1 MLYPLSPLCQF
12 QCGCLGTQEK
22 AQCLRNEITSFLNK
36 GAVEE
41 LDTATLSPGF
51 YSRIFMVPKKDG
63 TFRPVFD
70 LKSLNVYVRKEK
82 FKMTTPR
89 AVTHVLHKGD
99 WVVSVDLK
107 DAYFHVPIHRKSRR
121 LLRFAVEG
129 SDGVRAFQFRALP
142 FGLTSAPRVF
152 TKVILPIGHLA
163 HVHAVCLLQYLD
175 DWIVRNTDKL
185 LLQQQ
190 AKWLLWVLCR
200 VGLVLNAQKS
210 QLVPTQRLIHI
221 GVEYHLDVGLTFP
234 PTDRVLRIEQKVS
247 FLLSAQVTTAYF
259 WLSLP
264 GIMSSATDAIPL
276 GRLHPRPLQFYLLA
290 HWKPA
295 SRILS
300 SLVPVKHDLIDHHLR
315 WWLDRECTRA
325 GMILDVPEAQV
336 TLFTDASGSGWGAHV
351 NQFQASE
358 VWSPREGILH
368 INGLEM
374 LAVRKS
380 LTAFRTQL
388 AGLTVQLMSDNATV
402 VSYLSKQG
410 GTVSMN
416 LYSLAREVL
425 LLARDLHIFLL
436 VKHIPGDRNALADL
450 LSRKDKVVHTEWT
463 LVQSVVDTIFNI
475 WDKPNVDLFA
485 TRLNN
490 RLPVFV
496 SPMAD
501 PLAVDVDAMSI
512 TWREMY
518 AYAFPHVGSC
528 RSGDRQ
534 DPTRSSVRADTD
546 RSQMAQSV
554 LVRQTIGASDRPS
567 FGPAPQER
575 SVESATQP
583 PATSITPGS
592 VPTRLETVQ
601 RSLQEKG
608 FSRAAAEQTSRGH
621 RQSSRAVYDSKW
633 RIFAGWC
640 RDRSVDPF
648 QICVHELEEFF
659 LFLFHEKGLNPMTIK
674 GYRSAISST
683 ISSCGSRSEITSSV
697 EITSLICSFQL
708 ERPPKRK
715 ITPQ

>member
-1 MLYPLSPLCQF
+1 MATGGRRGASSLGRNFEDARLPNEPRVGARLLGFAEEWHKVTTDSFVRAVVRDGYRVELDALPPLSPVPIPMRLSRDS
-12 QCGCLGTQEK
+12 EK
-22 AQCLRNEITSFLNK
+22 AQCLRNEITSLLNK

-51 YSRIFMVPKKDG
+51 YSRIFLVPKKDG

-89 AVTHVLHKGD
+89 AVTHALHKGD

-175 DWIVRNTDKL
+175 DWIVRNTDKS

-190 AKWLLWVLCR
+190 AKWLLGVLR
-200 VGLVLNAQKS
+200 HVGLVLNAQKS

-221 GVEYHLDVGLTFP
+221 GVEYHLDVGLIFP
-234 PTDRVLRIEQKVS
+234 PMDRVLRIEQKVS
-247 FLLSAQVTTAYF
+247 FLLSVQVTTAYF
-259 WLSLP
+259 WLSLL
-264 GIMSSATDAIPL
+264 GIMSSATDAITL
-276 GRLHPRPLQFYLLA
+276 GRLHLRPLQFYLLA

-300 SLVPVKHDLIDHHLR
+300 SLVPVKHDVIDHHLR

-325 GMILDVPEAQV
+325 GMILDIPEAQV

-351 NQFQASE
+351 NQFQASG
-358 VWSPREGILH
+358 VWSPREAILH
-368 INGLEM
+368 INALEV
-374 LAVRKS
+374 LAVRNS

-388 AGLTVQLMSDNATV
+388 AGLTVQLMSDNASV

-450 LSRKDKVVHTEWT
+450 LSRKDKVIHTEWT

-512 TWREMY
+512 TWRGMY
-518 AYAFPHVGSC
+518 AYVFPPFVMLGRVIDKILHDHPCELILIAPKWPNQSWYARILELVIDFPLALPLRKDLLSQPHNHQRHQSLQAVC
-528 RSGDRQ
+528 LHAWRLSSDLCKRKDFLERQPNRSL
-534 DPTRSSVRADTD
+534 ADTD
-546 RSQMAQSV
+546 NPHELSMIASGGSS
-554 LVRQTIGASDRPS
+554 LVGVMTDRWIHS
-567 FGPAPQER
+567 
-575 SVESATQP
+575 
-583 PATSITPGS
+583 
-592 VPTRLETVQ
+592 
-601 RSLQEKG
+601 RSL
-608 FSRAAAEQTSRGH
+608 
-621 RQSSRAVYDSKW
+621 
-633 RIFAGWC
+633 
-640 RDRSVDPF
+640 
-648 QICVHELEEFF
+648 
-659 LFLFHEKGLNPMTIK
+659 
-674 GYRSAISST
+674 ST
-683 ISSCGSRSEITSSV
+683 N
-697 EITSLICSFQL
+697 
-708 ERPPKRK
+708 
-715 ITPQ
+715 

>member
-1 MLYPLSPLCQF
+1 
-12 QCGCLGTQEK
+12 
-22 AQCLRNEITSFLNK
+22 
-36 GAVEE
+36 
-41 LDTATLSPGF
+41 
-51 YSRIFMVPKKDG
+51 
-63 TFRPVFD
+63 
-70 LKSLNVYVRKEK
+70 
-82 FKMTTPR
+82 MTTPR

-121 LLRFAVEG
+121 LMRFAVEG
-129 SDGVRAFQFRALP
+129 SDRVRAFQFRALP

-152 TKVILPIGHLA
+152 TKVILPIEHLA

-175 DWIVRNTDKL
+175 DWIVRNTDKS

-190 AKWLLWVLCR
+190 AKWLPGVLRR

-221 GVEYHLDVGLTFP
+221 GVEYHLDVGLIFP
-234 PTDRVLRIEQKVS
+234 PMDRVLRIEQKVN

-259 WLSLP
+259 WLSLL

-276 GRLHPRPLQFYLLA
+276 GRLHLRPLQFFLLA

-336 TLFTDASGSGWGAHV
+336 ILFTDASGSGWGAHV
-351 NQFQASE
+351 NQFQASG
-358 VWSPREGILH
+358 VWSPRETILH
-368 INGLEM
+368 INALEM
-374 LAVRKS
+374 LAVCNS

-416 LYSLAREVL
+416 LYSMAREVL

-512 TWREMY
+512 TWRGML
-518 AYAFPHVGSC
+518 AYAFPPFVILGRVIDKIPHDHPC
-528 RSGDRQ
+528 ELILIA
-534 DPTRSSVRADTD
+534 PKWPN
-546 RSQMAQSV
+546 QSWYARLLE
-554 LVRQTIGASDRPS
+554 LVIDFPS
-567 FGPAPQER
+567 GPAPQER
-575 SVESATQP
+575 TVESATQP
-583 PATSITPGS
+583 PATSVTPGS

-601 RSLQEKG
+601 RYLQDKG
-608 FSRAAAEQTSRGH
+608 FS
-621 RQSSRAVYDSKW
+621 
-633 RIFAGWC
+633 
-640 RDRSVDPF
+640 
-648 QICVHELEEFF
+648 
-659 LFLFHEKGLNPMTIK
+659 
-674 GYRSAISST
+674 
-683 ISSCGSRSEITSSV
+683 
-697 EITSLICSFQL
+697 
-708 ERPPKRK
+708 
-715 ITPQ
+715 